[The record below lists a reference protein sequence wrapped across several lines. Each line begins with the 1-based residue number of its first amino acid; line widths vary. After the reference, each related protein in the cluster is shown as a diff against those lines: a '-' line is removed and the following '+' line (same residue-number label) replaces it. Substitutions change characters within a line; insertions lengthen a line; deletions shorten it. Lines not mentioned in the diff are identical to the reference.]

1 MLASTLQKCVMG
13 ALTGV
18 LVLGATA
25 VQPEATP
32 AAPVMHKPVT
42 HNPVTHRA
50 SAPLN
55 ADFAAADALA
65 EKWVKEIKLPGA
77 ALLVM
82 YDGKVIQEK
91 FFGEYT
97 ASTVIP
103 IASASKWLAG
113 AVIMS
118 LVDDKVLDLDKPIG
132 DVLTSLPEDKRPITL
147 GQLFSHTSG
156 LPSDIAG
163 AASWTA
169 SVDAVIKAVGE
180 SKVENE
186 PGAAFKYGG
195 ASMQLAAV
203 MACKVTGKTWHE
215 LFEQRIAK
223 PCAMKYTQVGRLGAM
238 PNPQVTG
245 GASSTLGDYANF
257 LTMLSN
263 NGVFNGTR
271 VLSEAAVAEMLKDRT
286 KDAKKARASL
296 MRMLDGSGYGVG
308 NWVDRKN
315 AKGESIANSS
325 PGAFGFVPWIDQ
337 ERKVVGI
344 WMICDRERQRRKAG
358 AKLESPRDA
367 VTKAVEAAIAKQNAA
382 TKP

>member
-1 MLASTLQKCVMG
+1 MPARSIHRCLFLSLF
-13 ALTGV
+13 GV
-18 LVLGATA
+18 LVLGAA
-25 VQPEATP
+25 AAQPAATP
-32 AAPVMHKPVT
+32 VVPV
-42 HNPVTHRA
+42 
-50 SAPLN
+50 PLKATVPLK

-65 EKWVKEIKLPGA
+65 EKWIKENKLPGA
-77 ALLVM
+77 AIYVARE
-82 YDGKVIQEK
+82 GKVLHEK
-91 FFGEYT
+91 FFGEYS

-118 LVDDKVLDLDKPIG
+118 LVDDKMLDLDKPIG
-132 DVLTSLPEDKRPITL
+132 EVLTMLPEDKRSITL

-169 SVDAVIKAVGE
+169 SVDEVIKAAGE
-180 SKVENE
+180 ATMEDK
-186 PGAAFKYGG
+186 PGAVFKYGG
-195 ASMQLAAV
+195 ASMQLAAA

-223 PCAMKYTQVGRLGAM
+223 PCDMKNTRFGRLGLM
-238 PNPQVTG
+238 SNPQVAG

-257 LTMLSN
+257 LTMLAN
-263 NGVFNGTR
+263 KGEFKGKR
-271 VLSEAAVAEMLKDRT
+271 VLSEGAVAEMLKDRT

-296 MRMLDGSGYGVG
+296 MRLLDGSGYGVG
-308 NWVDRKN
+308 NWVDAKN
-315 AKGESIANSS
+315 AKGESMANSS

-344 WMICDRERQRRKAG
+344 WMICDRERQRRRPG

-367 VTKAVEAAIAKQNAA
+367 VTKAIDAAIATQNDAP
-382 TKP
+382 KR

>member
-1 MLASTLQKCVMG
+1 MLGG
-13 ALTGV
+13 A
-18 LVLGATA
+18 AA
-25 VQPEATP
+25 QP
-32 AAPVMHKPVT
+32 AAAPAVTKPAEPVK
-42 HNPVTHRA
+42 A
-50 SAPLN
+50 SAPLDV
-55 ADFAAADALA
+55 DFAAADALA
-65 EKWVKEIKLPGA
+65 EQWIKDVKLPGA
-77 ALLVM
+77 ALFVM
-82 YDGKVIQEK
+82 HDGKVLHEK

-97 ASTVIP
+97 AATVIP

-132 DVLTSLPEDKRPITL
+132 DVLTTLPEDKRAITL

-169 SVDAVIKAVGE
+169 SVDAVIVAVGE
-180 SKVENE
+180 AKMENE

-215 LFEQRIAK
+215 LFEQRIAG
-223 PCAMKYTQVGRLGAM
+223 PCAMKNTKFGRLGAM
-238 PNPQVTG
+238 PNPQVAG
-245 GASSTLGDYANF
+245 GSSSTLGDYANF
-257 LTMLSN
+257 LTMLAN
-263 NGVFNGTR
+263 KGVFEGKR

-308 NWVDRKN
+308 NWVDTKN
-315 AKGESIANSS
+315 AKGESVANSS

-358 AKLESPRDA
+358 AKLDSPRDA
-367 VTKAVEAAIAKQNAA
+367 VTKAIDAAIAKRK
-382 TKP
+382 TESKP

>member
-1 MLASTLQKCVMG
+1 MLARSFTRCLLQGLC
-13 ALTGV
+13 GV
-18 LVLGATA
+18 LVLGAA
-25 VQPEATP
+25 AAQPAATP
-32 AAPVMHKPVT
+32 AAPVTLKSP
-42 HNPVTHRA
+42 
-50 SAPLN
+50 APLEV
-55 ADFAAADALA
+55 DFSAADALA

-82 YDGKVIQEK
+82 YEGRVIHEK
-91 FFGEYT
+91 FFGDYS

-132 DVLTSLPEDKRPITL
+132 EVLTTLPEDKRSITL

-156 LPSDIAG
+156 LPGDIAG

-169 SVDAVIKAVGE
+169 SVDEVIKSVGE
-180 SKVENE
+180 AKMENE

-195 ASMQLAAV
+195 ASMQLAAA

-215 LFEQRIAK
+215 LFEQRIAT
-223 PCAMKYTQVGRLGAM
+223 PCAMKNTQFGRLGKM
-238 PNPQVTG
+238 PNPQVAG
-245 GASSTLGDYANF
+245 GSSSTLGDYANF
-257 LTMLSN
+257 LTMLAN
-263 NGVFNGTR
+263 KGEFNGTR

-315 AKGESIANSS
+315 AKGESVANSS
-325 PGAFGFVPWIDQ
+325 PGAFGFVPWIDH
-337 ERKVVGI
+337 ERKVAGI
-344 WMICDRERQRRKAG
+344 WMICDRDRQRRRAG

-367 VTKAVEAAIAKQNAA
+367 VTKAIDAALAKRKVDA
-382 TKP
+382 KP